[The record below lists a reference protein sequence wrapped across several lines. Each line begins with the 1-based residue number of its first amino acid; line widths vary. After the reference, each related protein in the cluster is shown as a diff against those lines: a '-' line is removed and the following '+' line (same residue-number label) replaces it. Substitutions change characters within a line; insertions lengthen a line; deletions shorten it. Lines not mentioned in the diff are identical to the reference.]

1 LIVRDRPQPAQPSVM
16 EKRLALISEHASP
29 LAAIGGVDAGGQNIA
44 VAELACG
51 LAQLGYNVD
60 VFTRCTSP
68 EEAEIVYWKPRIR
81 VIHVAAGPRQHLSKE
96 LLLPHMDEFAKN
108 MGRFIRE
115 QAMSYRLVHAH
126 FFMSGLVALKLKQQL
141 KLPFVIT
148 FHALGLVRR
157 IHQGA
162 DDGFPKERITI
173 EKRIVQEADGVIAL
187 CPQDSVDLITLYGAS
202 PSKTT
207 IIPNGYNPNDF
218 FPVGQSIAR
227 QQLDLDPKTP
237 LLLQLGRLVPRK
249 GIATVIQAL
258 ALLHQ
263 KHAIPARLLIVG
275 GESRCPDP
283 QLTPEIGRLQQLA
296 SDLGIEESVTFTGSR
311 ERAELR
317 TYYSAADAFVT
328 TPSYEPFGIT
338 PLEAMACGTPVV
350 GSAVG
355 GIKHTI
361 LPNRTG
367 FLVPPNDPSALAARL
382 AILLSYKSLRDQYSR
397 AAIQHVRSGYTW
409 QQVARQTAD
418 LYDLITNG
426 RIQTGIWLGAV
437 QYQPPTLYKSKNSYE

>member
-1 LIVRDRPQPAQPSVM
+1 M
-16 EKRLALISEHASP
+16 EKSLVLISEHASP
-29 LAAIGGVDAGGQNIA
+29 LASIGGVDAGGQNIA

-51 LAQLGYNVD
+51 LAQVGYTVD

-68 EEAEIVYWKPRIR
+68 QEAEIVHWKPRIR
-81 VIHVAAGPRQHLSKE
+81 VIHIAAGPREYLSKE
-96 LLLPHMDEFAKN
+96 KLLPHMDEFAQN
-108 MGRFIRE
+108 MSRFIRE
-115 QAMSYRLVHAH
+115 NAMVYRLVHAH
-126 FFMSGLVALKLKQQL
+126 FFMSGLVALTLRQQL

-162 DDGFPKERITI
+162 DDGFPAERIAI
-173 EKRIVQEADGVIAL
+173 EKRIVQEADGIIAL

-202 PSKTT
+202 PSKTS
-207 IIPNGYNPNDF
+207 IIPNGYNPDDF
-218 FPVGQSIAR
+218 FPVGQAIAR
-227 QQLDLDPKTP
+227 QQLGLAPQIP

-263 KHAIPARLLIVG
+263 KHTIPAQLLIVG
-275 GESRCPDP
+275 GDSRHADP
-283 QLTPEIGRLQQLA
+283 TLTPEIGRLQHIA
-296 SDLGIEESVTFTGSR
+296 SELGVEDHVTFTGSR
-311 ERAELR
+311 ERHELR
-317 TYYSAADAFVT
+317 NYYSAADAFVT

-361 LPNRTG
+361 LANKTG
-367 FLVPPNDPSALAARL
+367 FLVPPNDPVALAARL
-382 AILLSYKSLRDQYSR
+382 AVLLSHKSLRDQYSR

-426 RIQTGIWLGAV
+426 RIQTGIWLGAA
-437 QYQPPTLYKSKNSYE
+437 QYQSPTLYKSKNPYE

>member
-1 LIVRDRPQPAQPSVM
+1 M

-29 LAAIGGVDAGGQNIA
+29 LATIGGVDAGGQNIA

-51 LAQLGYNVD
+51 LAEVGYSVD
-60 VFTRCTSP
+60 VFTRSTSSTEP
-68 EEAEIVYWKPRIR
+68 EIVLWKPRIR
-81 VIHVAAGPRQHLSKE
+81 IIHVVAGPRQQLAKE
-96 LLLPHMDEFAKN
+96 VLLPYMDEFAQN
-108 MGRFIRE
+108 MGRFIHQ
-115 QAMSYRLVHAH
+115 QATPYRLVHAH
-126 FFMSGLVALKLKQQL
+126 FFMSGLVALKLKQQF

-162 DDGFPKERITI
+162 DDGFPAERISL
-173 EKRIVQEADGVIAL
+173 ERRIVQEADGIVAL

-207 IIPNGYNPNDF
+207 IIPNGYNPEVF
-218 FPVGQSIAR
+218 FPVGQAMAR
-227 QQLDLDPKTP
+227 QQLGLDPKAP

-249 GIATVIQAL
+249 GIATVIRAL
-258 ALLHQ
+258 ALLNQ
-263 KHAIPARLLIVG
+263 KQAIPAQLLIVG
-275 GESRCPDP
+275 GDSRCADVA
-283 QLTPEIGRLQQLA
+283 LTPEIGRLQQVA
-296 SDLGIEESVTFTGSR
+296 SDLGVAEQITFTGNR
-311 ERAELR
+311 ERHELR
-317 TYYSAADAFVT
+317 YYYSAADAFVT

-355 GIKHTI
+355 GIKHTV
-361 LPNRTG
+361 LANKTG
-367 FLVPPNDPSALAARL
+367 FLVPPNDPAALAARL
-382 AILLSYKSLRDQYSR
+382 AMLLSSKNLRDQFSR

-409 QQVARQTAD
+409 QQVARQTSD

-426 RIQTGIWLGAV
+426 RTRTGIWLGAV
-437 QYQPPTLYKSKNSYE
+437 QYQPPTLYKSKNPYE